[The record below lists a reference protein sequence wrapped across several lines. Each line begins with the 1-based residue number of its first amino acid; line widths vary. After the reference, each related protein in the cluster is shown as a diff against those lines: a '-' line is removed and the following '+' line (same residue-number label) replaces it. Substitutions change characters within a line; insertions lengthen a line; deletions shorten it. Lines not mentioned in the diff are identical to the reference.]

1 MFTNDESVRQIVSL
15 VFEKYDLNNNGYL
28 EMPEIAAYVNDAMKV
43 QEKREAT
50 DEEIRIFL
58 QSVDLDCDQKVTKM
72 DLFKVLKLNLDKHW
86 IWSLMH
92 IIYTASLW
100 QH

>member
-72 DLFKVLKLNLDKHW
+72 DLFKVLKLNLDKH
-86 IWSLMH
+86 
-92 IIYTASLW
+92 
-100 QH
+100 